1 LQEKDRGAGDFRPR
15 VTPAVAA
22 GRGRCFENEDDT
34 DVDNPFSS
42 AVEPTRLLLTDADR
56 RVLTAW
62 IRAGKT
68 PQRVVRRTRIV
79 LLVAEG
85 RSMRDVAAQV
95 GASTRSV
102 ALWRRRFEG
111 GGPAALLA
119 DAPGRGRKATVTNS
133 ARQRLGALLAM
144 PPPASRWTVRA
155 LAAAGGISAASV
167 HRILK
172 AGKVTLGA
180 ELGSRTGGRAR
191 QGSNLPQRARDR

>member
-1 LQEKDRGAGDFRPR
+1 MACASGAFAWRASVDVNGAR
-15 VTPAVAA
+15 
-22 GRGRCFENEDDT
+22 T
-34 DVDNPFSS
+34 DVANRFSS
-42 AVEPTRLLLTDADR
+42 VVKSRRLLLTDADR
-56 RVLTAW
+56 RILTAW
-62 IRAGKT
+62 IRAGRT
-68 PQRVVRRTRIV
+68 PQRLARRTRIV

-119 DAPGRGRKATVTNS
+119 DAPGRGRKATVTDS

-144 PPPASRWTVRA
+144 PPPASRWTIRA

-172 AGKVTLGA
+172 AGKVTLGP
-180 ELGSRTGGRAR
+180 ELG
-191 QGSNLPQRARDR
+191 PQSTRDR

>member
-1 LQEKDRGAGDFRPR
+1 MACASGAFAW
-15 VTPAVAA
+15 PASLDVNGA
-22 GRGRCFENEDDT
+22 RT
-34 DVDNPFSS
+34 DVANPFSS
-42 AVEPTRLLLTDADR
+42 AVTSRRLHLTDADR
-56 RVLTAW
+56 RILTAW

-68 PQRVVRRTRIV
+68 PQRLVRRTRIV

-95 GASTRSV
+95 GTSTRTV

-119 DAPGRGRKATVTNS
+119 DAPGRGRKAIVTDS

-144 PPPASRWTVRA
+144 PPPASRWTIRA

-172 AGKVTLGA
+172 ADKVTLGA
-180 ELGSRTGGRAR
+180 ELGSSTGGRAR
-191 QGSNLPQRARDR
+191 